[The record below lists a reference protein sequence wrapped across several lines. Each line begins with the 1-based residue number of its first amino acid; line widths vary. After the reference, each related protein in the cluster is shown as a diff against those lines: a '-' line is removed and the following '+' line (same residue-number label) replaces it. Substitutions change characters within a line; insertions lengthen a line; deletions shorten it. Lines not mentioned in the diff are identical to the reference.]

1 MFQSDTGTKYYKE
14 IPLSDI
20 ISVDSA
26 KTPYVNGESVF
37 TFC

>member
-1 MFQSDTGTKYYKE
+1 MFQSDSGTKYYKE

-26 KTPYVNGESVF
+26 KSPNLPGKIF
-37 TFC
+37 DFL